1 MERKRKRTSLT
12 DDRIAARYPDA
23 ETGVDDRVK
32 DKWKM
37 LWEQYRYP
45 ALVLLLGMLILLIPN
60 HKDASE
66 SATMP
71 KDALAQ
77 VLSLAQGV
85 GEAEVLISETGV
97 VVVCEGADRAQT
109 KLDILSAVAS
119 YTGFG
124 SDKVTILKLDGKGR
138 GQK

>member
-1 MERKRKRTSLT
+1 MNE
-12 DDRIAARYPDA
+12 
-23 ETGVDDRVK
+23 
-32 DKWKM
+32 KWKTF
-37 LWEQYRYP
+37 WEQYRYP
-45 ALVLLLGMLILLIPN
+45 ALVLLLGLLILLIPG
-60 HKDASE
+60 HKD
-66 SATMP
+66 SADSTPLP

-77 VLSLAQGV
+77 ILAHAQGV
-85 GEAEVLISETGV
+85 GDVEVLISETGV

-124 SDKVTILKLDGKGR
+124 SDKVTILKLEGKGR